1 MPMPRRGPNTLLST
15 CSTRS
20 IRSTGWTL
28 TELLIS
34 LALMS
39 VLAALAL
46 PAYQQQQRQARRTD
60 GQAALLQVQ
69 MEQARWRG
77 SHDHY
82 ADSLTALGWSSD
94 LSPLGHYQ
102 ITLSDATADGYTA
115 QAVGLFGQAADRDCN
130 PLRLSWQGT
139 ATAIFGAGEYP
150 DSDPAR
156 CWRR

>member
-1 MPMPRRGPNTLLST
+1 MSMPRRCPNPPLN
-15 CSTRS
+15 TRS
-20 IRSTGWTL
+20 PGWTL
-28 TELLIS
+28 AELLIS

-39 VLAALAL
+39 VLAAVAL

-60 GQAALLQVQ
+60 GQAALLQLQ

-77 SHDHY
+77 THDSY
-82 ADSLTALGWSSD
+82 ADSLSALGWASD
-94 LSPLGHYQ
+94 RSPQGHYQ
-102 ITLSDATADGYTA
+102 ITLSDATAEGYTA
-115 QAVGLFGQAADRDCN
+115 QAIGLVGQAADRDCS

-139 ATAIFGAGEYP
+139 ATARFGAGEYP

>member
-1 MPMPRRGPNTLLST
+1 MPMPRRGPNTPLST

-28 TELLIS
+28 AELLIS

-82 ADSLTALGWSSD
+82 ADSLTVLGWSSD